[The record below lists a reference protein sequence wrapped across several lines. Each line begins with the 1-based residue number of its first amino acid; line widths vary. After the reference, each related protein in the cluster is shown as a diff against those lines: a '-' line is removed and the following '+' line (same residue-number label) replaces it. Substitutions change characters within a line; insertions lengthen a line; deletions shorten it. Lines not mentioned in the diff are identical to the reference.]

1 MYLDAHNLYVWAMSQ
16 PLPHKEFQWFEG
28 FTEEMAKTYESSDE
42 YGYFVECD
50 LKYPTELH
58 DAHNDYPLGPTR
70 ECVKADALSPY
81 CTKLYKEVY
90 DATKVPD
97 EKVEQLLLTL
107 KDKEKYTVHVQLL
120 KFYLEQGLVLEKVH
134 RVVRFKQSAWLEPY
148 VRFNTDKRKQSTS
161 DFQKDFFKLMNNAP
175 YGKTMEDV
183 KGHTK
188 YELVTRVKRFERLV
202 ADPCYKAHH
211 VVNED
216 LVGVQRAKDKVYLGK
231 PMSVGVAVLDLS
243 KLHMYSFYYNVL
255 KQRYGKDCRL
265 LYTDTDSLVVDVT
278 TDDVYADFRE
288 EGMKQHFD
296 FSEYPKDHPN
306 YDPTN
311 AKVLGKFKCET
322 NGVPMSEW
330 VALKAKMYAFKV
342 GDKEKVTGKGVPK
355 HTLKKYTKLD
365 VYRRVL
371 ESSERTVVNF
381 TTLRSQN
388 HQMYTVNLTKVG
400 LSSYDN
406 KRYYL
411 DAVNSLAYGHVRC
424 KA

>member
-1 MYLDAHNLYVWAMSQ
+1 
-16 PLPHKEFQWFEG
+16 
-28 FTEEMAKTYESSDE
+28 
-42 YGYFVECD
+42 
-50 LKYPTELH
+50 
-58 DAHNDYPLGPTR
+58 
-70 ECVKADALSPY
+70 
-81 CTKLYKEVY
+81 
-90 DATKVPD
+90 
-97 EKVEQLLLTL
+97 
-107 KDKEKYTVHVQLL
+107 
-120 KFYLEQGLVLEKVH
+120 
-134 RVVRFKQSAWLEPY
+134 
-148 VRFNTDKRKQSTS
+148 
-161 DFQKDFFKLMNNAP
+161 
-175 YGKTMEDV
+175 
-183 KGHTK
+183 
-188 YELVTRVKRFERLV
+188 
-202 ADPCYKAHH
+202 
-211 VVNED
+211 
-216 LVGVQRAKDKVYLGK
+216 
-231 PMSVGVAVLDLS
+231 VLDLS

-278 TDDVYADFRE
+278 TEDVYADFRE